1 MTKEEPVYRTPIHL
15 IEGIVKHQRPRYKEE
30 QPSERDA
37 ELGLH
42 LAFGILRDA
51 LNRKASRL
59 DPQGVVRR

>member
-30 QPSERDA
+30 PSPRGR
-37 ELGLH
+37 ELGVH
-42 LAFGILRDA
+42 LAFGILKRV
-51 LNRKASRL
+51 LNRNASRS